1 MRLMN
6 EDELNMVSGGG
17 RTVSRPPTVDKGGTL
32 PADDCPVYEHYYR
45 GLSIGGYHEIK
56 HDCINCYFYDYGISN
71 KCTNP
76 KGIRFGK

>member
-32 PADDCPVYEHYYR
+32 PADDCPVYKYFGNW
-45 GLSIGGYHEIK
+45 GLCAHEIK
-56 HDCINCYFYDYGISN
+56 HDCINCAFYDYHVTN

-76 KGIRFGK
+76 GGIRFGK

>member
-32 PADDCPVYEHYYR
+32 PADDCPVYKYFGNW
-45 GLSIGGYHEIK
+45 GLFAHEIK
-56 HDCINCYFYDYGISN
+56 HDCINCAFYDYHVTN

-76 KGIRFGK
+76 GGIRFGK